1 MEPIC
6 PKLIFFLNNNI
17 NFLFFFFLG
26 LGDNN
31 KTVYTINDES
41 KFGDANE
48 NAMNEHSNATLRD
61 FDDYLID
68 DASHVAANNNNC
80 L

>member
-17 NFLFFFFLG
+17 NFLFFFFW

-31 KTVYTINDES
+31 KTIYTINNGS

-48 NAMNEHSNATLRD
+48 NAVNEHSNATLRD

-68 DASHVAANNNNC
+68 DTSHVAANNNNC